1 MSKDKKT
8 IINATELQRAQILTY
23 LQENPEFF
31 EEHPELLE
39 AIRLPHES
47 GQAVS
52 LIERQVSVLR
62 ERNLEMRSR
71 LTNMLESAR
80 ANDKL
85 FEKTKR
91 LVLRLLE
98 AEDLNTIVET
108 LYQSLGTDYQ
118 VENYSLLLLGDKR
131 ALPESTAKVVG
142 LDQAQSQIGT
152 LLRTN
157 RAICGILRQ
166 EELTF
171 LFEENAFQVGSVA
184 AVPLSHG
191 TTFGI
196 LAIGHSDPQ
205 YYRSSMGTLFL
216 TYIAEILNRTM
227 PKFL

>member
-1 MSKDKKT
+1 M
-8 IINATELQRAQILTY
+8 
-23 LQENPEFF
+23 
-31 EEHPELLE
+31 
-39 AIRLPHES
+39 
-47 GQAVS
+47 
-52 LIERQVSVLR
+52 LR

-71 LTNMLESAR
+71 LGNMLESAR

-98 AEDLNTIVET
+98 AQDLNSVVET
-108 LYQSLGTDYQ
+108 LYDSLGTDYQ
-118 VENYSLLLLGDKR
+118 IENYSLLLLGDKHEI
-131 ALPESTAKVVG
+131 PQSTAKVVG
-142 LDQAQSQIGT
+142 LDQAQNQIGA

-157 RAICGILRQ
+157 RAICGIIRQ
-166 EELTF
+166 EEMAF
-171 LFEENAFQVGSVA
+171 LFGENAFQIGSVA

-216 TYIAEILNRTM
+216 TYIADILNRIM
-227 PKFL
+227 PKML